1 MSLWSKCTSHN
12 VRAVPFLQLSVDWEL
27 TIVDRC
33 PCKEV
38 WSVSLHTDQAQCDDL
53 PQLHLVG
60 KISVCCPMWHNSCT
74 AASQRVVLQDI
85 KFPMSLDVFDLCTPE
100 LQQRL
105 MPARD
110 KFKAEEDKRVEVAQ
124 MVKSNILLH
133 LTLTVTA
140 LCRRSLTVDN
150 TICYFTSE

>member
-1 MSLWSKCTSHN
+1 
-12 VRAVPFLQLSVDWEL
+12 
-27 TIVDRC
+27 
-33 PCKEV
+33 
-38 WSVSLHTDQAQCDDL
+38 
-53 PQLHLVG
+53 
-60 KISVCCPMWHNSCT
+60 
-74 AASQRVVLQDI
+74 
-85 KFPMSLDVFDLCTPE
+85 MSLDVFDLCTPE